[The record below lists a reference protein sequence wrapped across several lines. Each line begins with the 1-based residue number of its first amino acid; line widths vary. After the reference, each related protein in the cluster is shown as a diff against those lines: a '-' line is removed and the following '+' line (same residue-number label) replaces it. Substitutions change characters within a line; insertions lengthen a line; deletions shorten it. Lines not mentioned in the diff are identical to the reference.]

1 MAKKTRKVISK
12 GCEDSVNR
20 LLAAANSLP
29 DEFEA
34 MRPDVIRALLN
45 DGGTK
50 QWTVLSTIT
59 SLFSNSLLGSTG
71 MFLANGISAAAQ
83 AGLYIPNSMIRNG
96 VANTLAAHYALLGKD
111 AELFTNMARYFVA
124 AMKTGLPS
132 DVASDIKLIARQRGV
147 SEKEIIAKAKEIYLK
162 SWASTDPNFKDI
174 DLEEFAKGINL
185 SDEEVSRIFTDVEFA
200 GNQKVPDWLRFTTI
214 PQRVAVAIDE
224 SAKVYFRLLKISEMT
239 RKQAVKD
246 ASSIVASSSKKKDVD
261 ELHARYFKEVMD
273 VHNSRYQSEYK
284 LAEDQIKI
292 AKFRG
297 VRGATLALEKK
308 SNEMF
313 KDLFSPEDIPYE
325 DIREFALNMTF
336 QRRLP
341 VDRNAPLYKKLPNV
355 IAALNRE
362 KSKLG
367 KDYTFGENLTAAALT
382 TQFPFAKTP
391 YNIVVN
397 GFSYT
402 PFAMVPFMRPK
413 VLKKKMREGKI
424 SYELSDED
432 DYLVKVAL
440 GTTVLLP
447 LSMLFATSNKDG
459 LPYITGTAKDA
470 EERRLWQQSG
480 IPEKSVLV
488 DGTYVSY
495 DRIEPIGTVLGM
507 YVDLVET
514 VERFFGYDPKDP
526 EYNRL
531 SVAADEAAVSL
542 LNATANKTVLEAAV
556 NFLDYFRYQNEG
568 VTGGLEQWGTDVAKG
583 FIPTGVS
590 DLARIIDGEERLAR
604 TPLEQVQQRVP
615 FLREQL
621 PLDTSRVS
629 GVSSKESSAF
639 EIITKIKLTPTN
651 QTEVQKYIYKT
662 QANIPVVDSKF
673 IGVTLNSAETSLL
686 RELTQP
692 YVDRVLGSMVVS
704 QKFLQAD
711 GFRQKELLEYGAS
724 YASHPGN
731 NEALMAEFIQEGKKR
746 FGAKW
751 LQSLQNRKFNQAV
764 RDKGLNLLVGFR
776 DVEEF

>member
-29 DEFEA
+29 DEFQSI
-34 MRPDVIRALLN
+34 RPDVIRALLN

-50 QWTVLSTIT
+50 QWTVLSTLT
-59 SLFSNSLLGSTG
+59 SLFSNSLLGSSG

-96 VANTLAAHYALLGKD
+96 VHNTLAAHYALLGKD
-111 AELFTNMARYFVA
+111 AQLFTNMARYFVA

-162 SWASTDPNFKDI
+162 SWASTDPNFKDV

-185 SDEEVSRIFTDVEFA
+185 TDEEISRIFTDVEFA
-200 GNQKVPDWLRFTTI
+200 GNQKVPNWLRFTTI

-224 SAKVYFRLLKISEMT
+224 SAKVYFRLVKISEMA
-239 RKQAVKD
+239 RKQAVKE
-246 ASSIVASSSKKKDVD
+246 AASIVASSSKNDVG

-341 VDRNAPLYKKLPNV
+341 VDRNAPLYKRLPNL
-355 IAALNRE
+355 IAAINRE

-367 KDYTFGENLTAAALT
+367 KDYTFGENLTSAVLT

-397 GFSYT
+397 GISYT
-402 PFAMVPFMRPK
+402 PLALIPMMRPK

-440 GTTVLLP
+440 GTAVLLP

-495 DRIEPIGTVLGM
+495 DRIEPVGTVLGM
-507 YVDLVET
+507 FVDWGEAIKRLAT
-514 VERFFGYDPKDP
+514 YDPKDP
-526 EYNRL
+526 EYNRWTEF
-531 SVAADEAAVSL
+531 ADEMAISI

-568 VTGGLEQWGTDVAKG
+568 ITGGLEQWGTDVAKG

-590 DLARIIDGEERLAR
+590 DLARIIDGQERLAR
-604 TPLEQVQQRVP
+604 TPIEQIQQRIP

-629 GVSSKESSAF
+629 GESPKESSAF
-639 EIITKIKLTPTN
+639 EIITKIKLTPIN
-651 QTEVQKYIYKT
+651 QTEVKKYIYKT
-662 QANIPVVDSKF
+662 QANIPVIDSKF
-673 IGVTLNSAETSLL
+673 IGITLSTSEISLL
-686 RELTQP
+686 RELTLP
-692 YVDRVLGSMVVS
+692 YVDRVLGSIVVS

-711 GFRQKELLEYGAS
+711 GFRQKKLLEYGAS

-731 NEALMAEFIQEGKKR
+731 NQALMAEFIQEGNKR

-751 LQSLQNRKFNQAV
+751 LQSLQNRKFNQSV
-764 RDKGLNLLVGFR
+764 RDKGLNLMEGFR